1 MRKLKFLPVI
11 LLMLI
16 TLPVVAQNNVPV
28 ISNLQAI
35 ADTVF
40 HKLTV
45 TYDVADAENDT
56 LEIFLNASIDGG
68 VNFMYDADSTQG
80 DIGYPV
86 TPGTGKTAIWYY
98 PDSLTP
104 FIATFKARLTAN
116 DRYVPNIQQIV
127 DMVDTNNLKQ
137 HLQFITG
144 IRHRTTGASHL
155 QFIRDTLLN
164 ILSQYGM
171 QTRMHDVPFGS
182 NYTGK
187 NIVGRKTGLVNNNKT
202 YIVSGHYDTVDDSP
216 GADDNGSSIA
226 GMLEIARIIT
236 QFDLRNSVQFIGF
249 DLEEAGLEGSIEYV
263 QSGIMPDEKIACLI
277 NMDMI
282 GYYTEVP
289 NTQTVPN
296 GFSLVFPDLYAE
308 LVANEFRGNFI
319 LSTANNYSNQI
330 NLLFDTLAAQYVPS
344 LLVGPIEVPGNGELI
359 PDSRRSDH
367 AAFWD
372 AGYMALH
379 ISDGAETRNPNY
391 HSPTDVIDSVN
402 YTFMGNVTKA
412 VLATVISLVQ
422 PIHADIKEVQV
433 QPDPHSSVWEIGKSG
448 CTVSVSPN
456 PSSGRILITTANCG
470 NDAMHVKIISQ
481 EGKIIYTDKLKSQKE
496 LQFSL
501 SDTHAASYYI
511 VELTTAGK
519 SYTKKVW
526 IK

>member
-1 MRKLKFLPVI
+1 MTKRNIVFSI

-16 TLPVVAQNNVPV
+16 GLPVFSQNNVPV
-28 ISNLQAI
+28 ITNLQAV

-45 TYDVADAENDT
+45 TYDVADTENDN
-56 LEIFLNASIDGG
+56 LEIFLNASVDGG
-68 VNFMYDADSTQG
+68 VNFMFDADSAQG

-86 TPGTGKTAIWYY
+86 TPGTGKTIIWYY
-98 PDSLTP
+98 PDSLTQ
-104 FIATFKARLTAN
+104 FIASFKAKLTAN

-137 HLQFITG
+137 NLQFIAG
-144 IRHRTTGASHL
+144 IRHRATGAAHL
-155 QFIRDTLLN
+155 QFVRDTVLN
-164 ILSQYGM
+164 IFSLYGM
-171 QTRMHDVPFGS
+171 QTRQHDIPSGS
-182 NYTGK
+182 YTGK
-187 NIVGRKTGLVNNNKT
+187 NLVGKKTGLVNNNKT
-202 YIVSGHYDTVDDSP
+202 YIVSGHYDTVNDSP
-216 GADDNGSSIA
+216 GADDNGSALA

-236 QFDLRNSVQFIGF
+236 QFNLRNTVQFIGF
-249 DLEEAGLEGSIEYV
+249 DLEEAGLQGSIKYAENDI
-263 QSGIMPDEKIACLI
+263 QPDEKIACLI

-282 GYYTEVP
+282 GYYTDVP

-308 LVANEFRGNFI
+308 LVANQFRGNFI
-319 LSTANNYSNQI
+319 LSTANNYSNEM

-359 PDSRRSDH
+359 PDARRSDH

-391 HSPTDVIDSVN
+391 HSPTDVPDSVN

-412 VLATVISLVQ
+412 VLATLVSLVQ
-422 PIHADIKEVQV
+422 PIHAGMEEVQV
-433 QPDPHSSVWEIGKSG
+433 QPDPHSSVWEIGKTR
-448 CTVSVSPN
+448 CTISVSPN
-456 PSSGRILITTANCG
+456 PADGKISINTANCG
-470 NDAMHVKIISQ
+470 NEPMNVKIISA
-481 EGKIIYTDKLKSQKE
+481 EGKIIFTEKIKAQEK
-496 LQFSL
+496 LQFNL
-501 SDTHAASYYI
+501 ADVHASSYYI
-511 VELTTAGK
+511 VEVTAANRA
-519 SYTKKVW
+519 YTKKVW